1 MSSMYKVKVSEYIND
16 RDKVIILRSEE
27 NVPKGFSHVYCVYPD
42 IINHED
48 SVSDSK
54 ELKKVVNEISALIKT
69 GKSKGNFSE
78 EITVVEL
85 DEKEKELNKWFLD
98 NLKTKVLNKSEVKE
112 KLKKFSTLSKIKGKI
127 ENIFS
132 KKVK

>member
-1 MSSMYKVKVSEYIND
+1 MSLMYKVKVSEYIKD
-16 RDKVIILRSEE
+16 CDKAIILQSEE
-27 NVPKGFSHVYCVYPD
+27 NVPKGFSHVYCIYPD
-42 IINHED
+42 IINYED

-78 EITVVEL
+78 EFTVVEL
-85 DEKEKELNKWFLD
+85 DEKEKEWNKWFLG

-112 KLKKFSTLSKIKGKI
+112 KLKKFSTLNRIMGRI

-132 KKVK
+132 IKVN

>member
-1 MSSMYKVKVSEYIND
+1 MSLKYKVKVSKYIKD
-16 RDKVIILRSEE
+16 CDKAIILQSEK
-27 NVPKGFSHVYCVYPD
+27 NVPKGFSNVYCVYPD

-69 GKSKGNFSE
+69 GRSKGDFSE
-78 EITVVEL
+78 EFIVVEL
-85 DEKEKELNKWFLD
+85 DEKEKEWNKWFLE
-98 NLKTKVLNKSEVKE
+98 NLNTKFLKKSEVKE
-112 KLKKFSTLSKIKGKI
+112 KLKKFSTLNRIKGEI
-127 ENIFS
+127 GNIFS